1 LEKPH
6 NKRKDDNM
14 PIYPGV
20 TGTYP
25 PEAWRRAALMTDGRI
40 TDDLLRL
47 AEDLVQ
53 HEREQQEAAA
63 RAENK
68 K

>member
-1 LEKPH
+1 
-6 NKRKDDNM
+6 M
-14 PIYPGV
+14 SIYPGIE
-20 TGTYP
+20 GTYS

-63 RAENK
+63 RKEEQK
-68 K
+68 

>member
-1 LEKPH
+1 
-6 NKRKDDNM
+6 M
-14 PIYPGV
+14 SIYPDIE
-20 TGTYP
+20 GTYSP
-25 PEAWRRAALMTDGRI
+25 DAWRRAALMTDGRI

-53 HEREQQEAAA
+53 HEREQRELATQTES
-63 RAENK
+63 K